1 MQDICVCLVCTWNSS
16 NGPMK
21 LVGVRQTCKRR
32 PEIDKEANTTADS
45 LPLGLH
51 LFPAKQS
58 PEANEASQTS
68 SQKTEQV
75 EWLRQQFHRR
85 KQWFHERKLEFIDLY
100 KKYKSKAKAVR
111 EFKGRYKVELKSS
124 TYNPW
129 IAQELKLR
137 NDPKKSRR
145 PGAGTQASY
154 LEMEKQLHNE
164 FKELRSKGIKV
175 KELCFRSRCKEI
187 MKEKYPDADL
197 KMSDHWLVQFKARF
211 DTSLWGWTSVAQSHP
226 ETLQINIQQFHRYI
240 CGMAIKTKQDLV
252 GKQDGVI
259 GPWNLSDMANM
270 DQTPM
275 DLI

>member
-1 MQDICVCLVCTWNSS
+1 
-16 NGPMK
+16 MK

-45 LPLGLH
+45 LLLGLH

-85 KQWFHERKLEFIDLY
+85 NQWFREQKLEFIDLHI

-154 LEMEKQLHNE
+154 LEM
-164 FKELRSKGIKV
+164 RSSSTMSSKNYEV
-175 KELCFRSRCKEI
+175 KASKSKSCGSGA
-187 MKEKYPDADL
+187 DARKL
-197 KMSDHWLVQFKARF
+197 
-211 DTSLWGWTSVAQSHP
+211 
-226 ETLQINIQQFHRYI
+226 
-240 CGMAIKTKQDLV
+240 
-252 GKQDGVI
+252 
-259 GPWNLSDMANM
+259 
-270 DQTPM
+270 
-275 DLI
+275 

>member
-16 NGPMK
+16 NSPMK

-111 EFKGRYKVELKSS
+111 EFKVRYKVELKSS

-129 IAQELKLR
+129 IAQEMTQ
-137 NDPKKSRR
+137 KSPEGQVQVHRLLIWKWR
-145 PGAGTQASY
+145 SSSTMSSKNYEVKASKSKSCASGA
-154 LEMEKQLHNE
+154 
-164 FKELRSKGIKV
+164 
-175 KELCFRSRCKEI
+175 
-187 MKEKYPDADL
+187 DAR
-197 KMSDHWLVQFKARF
+197 K
-211 DTSLWGWTSVAQSHP
+211 
-226 ETLQINIQQFHRYI
+226 
-240 CGMAIKTKQDLV
+240 
-252 GKQDGVI
+252 
-259 GPWNLSDMANM
+259 
-270 DQTPM
+270 
-275 DLI
+275 

>member
-1 MQDICVCLVCTWNSS
+1 MQSICVCLVCTWNSS
-16 NGPMK
+16 NGPIK
-21 LVGVRQTCKRR
+21 LVGVRQTCQRR
-32 PEIDKEANTTADS
+32 PEIHKEADTTADS
-45 LPLGLH
+45 LLLGLH

-75 EWLRQQFHRR
+75 ERLKQQFHRR
-85 KQWFHERKLEFIDLY
+85 KQWFRKQKLEFIDLY

-124 TYNPW
+124 TYNSW

-164 FKELRSKGIKV
+164 FKELRSKGIKI
-175 KELCFRSRCKEI
+175 KELWFRSICKEI
-187 MKEKYPDADL
+187 MKERYPDADF
-197 KMSDHWLVQFKARF
+197 KMSDHWLVRFKASF
-211 DTSLWGWTSVAQSHP
+211 DISLWRWTSVAQSHP
-226 ETLQINIQQFHRYI
+226 ETLQINIQEFHRYI
-240 CGMAIKTKQDLV
+240 RGTAIKTKQDLA
-252 GKQDGVI
+252 GKQDGAI
-259 GPWNLSDMANM
+259 GPWNLSDIANM
-270 DQTPM
+270 DQTPLE
-275 DLI
+275 LI